1 MSYKV
6 QLSKEEIKKA
16 NEDFLTYQA
25 EYNKTGDK
33 KILWLKMQ
41 PLIKTALAA
50 AILKSNYNNEVKD
63 FEDKLENGV
72 VLLIRRYVKDHTY
85 HQNSLPTFVHY
96 GALLV
101 NKTAQII
108 WEEQNF
114 CQLDPELEKIR
125 EEVYY
130 YD

>member
-16 NEDFLTYQA
+16 NEDFLIYQA
-25 EYNKTGDK
+25 EYNKTHNK
-33 KILWLKMQ
+33 NILWFKME
-41 PLIKTALAA
+41 PLIRTALAA
-50 AILKSNYNNEVKD
+50 AILKSNYNNEVKN

-72 VLLIRRYVKDHTY
+72 IKLIRRYVKNPNY
-85 HQNSLPTFVHY
+85 HQNSLPTFTHY

-101 NKTAQII
+101 NKTAQVI

-125 EEVYY
+125 EEAYY

>member
-16 NEDFLTYQA
+16 NEDFLIYQA

-33 KILWLKMQ
+33 NILWFKIE
-41 PLIKTALAA
+41 PLIRTALAA
-50 AILKSNYNNEVKD
+50 AILKSNYNNEVKN

-72 VLLIRRYVKDHTY
+72 IKLIRRYVKNPNY
-85 HQNSLPTFVHY
+85 HQGSLPTFVHY

-101 NKTAQII
+101 NKTAQVI

-114 CQLDPELEKIR
+114 CQFDPELEKIR

>member
-25 EYNKTGDK
+25 EYNKTHNK
-33 KILWLKMQ
+33 NILWFKME
-41 PLIKTALAA
+41 PLIRTALAA
-50 AILKSNYNNEVKD
+50 AILKSNYNNEVKN

-72 VLLIRRYVKDHTY
+72 IKLIRRYVKNPNY
-85 HQNSLPTFVHY
+85 HQGSLPTFVHY

-101 NKTAQII
+101 NKTAQVI

-114 CQLDPELEKIR
+114 
-125 EEVYY
+125 
-130 YD
+130 